1 MRRCFVNIFQAKK
14 NHWAGEFVQKAGEL
28 DDLSH
33 TCVKSG
39 FLIGLE
45 QVSLSSSS
53 PAFWPNSPAFGRTH
67 PRNCSRCNNNN
78 KYGGQ
83 DLADKPRL

>member
-1 MRRCFVNIFQAKK
+1 MGHHGKFAP
-14 NHWAGEFVQKAGEL
+14 
-28 DDLSH
+28 LSH

-53 PAFWPNSPAFGRTH
+53 PAFARTLLLFAELTRETGH
-67 PRNCSRCNNNN
+67 VAITITNM
-78 KYGGQ
+78 
-83 DLADKPRL
+83 ADMI

>member
-1 MRRCFVNIFQAKK
+1 VGI
-14 NHWAGEFVQKAGEL
+14 
-28 DDLSH
+28 LSQ

-39 FLIGLE
+39 FLIGLQ

-53 PAFWPNSPAFGRTH
+53 PAFCPNSPAFAELTRETAH
-67 PRNCSRCNNNN
+67 VATWNNNN

-83 DLADKPRL
+83 DLADKPRLYITFFGD

>member
-1 MRRCFVNIFQAKK
+1 MFQA
-14 NHWAGEFVQKAGEL
+14 
-28 DDLSH
+28 LSH

-53 PAFWPNSPAFGRTH
+53 PAFCSNSPAFRRTH
-67 PRNCSRCNNNN
+67 PRNCLRCNINNN
-78 KYGGQ
+78 KYGRQ
-83 DLADKPRL
+83 DLADKPKL